1 MVSSDVQPSRLRP
14 LDVLRVGFAGLQSRK
29 LRAALSALGI
39 AIGIA
44 SLVGV
49 LGLSESSKSDLLDKI
64 NALGTNLLQVTPS
77 AGFGAG
83 DATLPDEAVAMIGR
97 VGSVEEI
104 SFVSSVDAG
113 VYRSDFIPSGRT
125 GGISVV
131 GSDMALLDTLNGEI
145 AHGTFLPEAALE
157 YPAVVLGSVTAQRL
171 GIRDLTHRPKVVI
184 GDRWVEVM
192 GILEPFALAPDLD
205 RAAIIGHQ
213 ASIDYFDADGAA
225 TTVYLRVDEGWIDI
239 TRDVMPATAD
249 PANPEEVE
257 VSRPSDLLEAQE
269 AAENQFANLF
279 LGLGAV
285 ALFVGGIGIANVMV
299 IGVLERRG
307 EIGLRRA
314 IGATRGHILGQFLT
328 ESLLLS
334 AAGGAAGSSARC
346 CGHCGVFGDS
356 GMAGDN
362 SRHSGL
368 GWSRRG
374 IRDRCFGGDLSGD
387 PGFPPVAHRG
397 ACATSESDDLLRVV
411 ADLAVDIG
419 VLLLALMLDRVLP
432 EPPVRINSGGVDG
445 TNGQRTRAIRPNAA
459 VRGPDLRFR
468 RSCSDHRSL
477 GNAGLA
483 GDPRAGRVGHG
494 PIPARRRHR
503 VAHKLHG
510 PGTHRGQRVDSTGTR
525 QRGPPSGSS
534 GTAQSGGP
542 ATVPRSAR
550 R

>member
-1 MVSSDVQPSRLRP
+1 MVNSTKPTKSANSPNSAVKPSRLRP
-14 LDVLRVGFAGLQSRK
+14 LDVIRVGFAGLQSRK

-145 AHGTFLPEAALE
+145 AHGTFLTEAALE

-171 GIRDLTHRPKVVI
+171 GIRDLSSRPRVLI
-184 GDRWVEVM
+184 GDRWVEVV

-225 TTVYLRVDEGWIDI
+225 TTVYLRVNEGWIDI

-328 ESLLLS
+328 ELLLLS
-334 AAGGAAGSSARC
+334 AAGGAAGVLLGVAVTAGYSATQGWRVIIPDIAVW
-346 CGHCGVFGDS
+346 G
-356 GMAGDN
+356 
-362 SRHSGL
+362 GL
-368 GWSRRG
+368 GAAFVIGALAG
-374 IRDRCFGGDLSGD
+374 IY
-387 PGFPPVAHRG
+387 P
-397 ACATSESDDLLRVV
+397 
-411 ADLAVDIG
+411 
-419 VLLLALMLDRVLP
+419 
-432 EPPVRINSGGVDG
+432 
-445 TNGQRTRAIRPNAA
+445 A
-459 VRGPDLRFR
+459 VRASRLSPTEALRFE
-468 RSCSDHRSL
+468 
-477 GNAGLA
+477 
-483 GDPRAGRVGHG
+483 
-494 PIPARRRHR
+494 
-503 VAHKLHG
+503 
-510 PGTHRGQRVDSTGTR
+510 
-525 QRGPPSGSS
+525 
-534 GTAQSGGP
+534 
-542 ATVPRSAR
+542 
-550 R
+550 